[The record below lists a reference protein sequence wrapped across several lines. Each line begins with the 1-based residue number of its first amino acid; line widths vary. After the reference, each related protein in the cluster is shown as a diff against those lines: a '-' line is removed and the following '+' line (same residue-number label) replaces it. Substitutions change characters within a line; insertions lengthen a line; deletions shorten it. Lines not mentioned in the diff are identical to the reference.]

1 MMDDYVPS
9 ASMRQV
15 WACELDLLKYL
26 LDVCERN
33 NLKIWAEGGTLLGAI
48 RHHGFIPWDD
58 DIDMA
63 MFRDDY
69 DKLLSIAGKEFKE
82 PYFFQTA
89 YSDKHYIRGHA
100 QLRNS
105 NTTAI
110 IPMDIKQPFNQGI
123 FIDIFVYDAV
133 PPTPKEID
141 MQKRKVD
148 LIRKFMY
155 WRYYW
160 YMANH
165 SISRM
170 FALAFAKIFAPLF
183 NHVKMYRYLEDIFR
197 SYTIREDGYVA
208 LNMFSYSNM
217 NVYKHAVKD
226 YAQTIYVAFEDMK
239 IPVPIG
245 YNNILT
251 TQYGKD
257 YMTPR
262 RLPSMHGSN
271 VLFDTTRPYK
281 EVIKELRNKK

>member
-1 MMDDYVPS
+1 MDDYVPS

-15 WACELDLLKYL
+15 WACELDLLKHL

-133 PPTPKEID
+133 PSTLKEID

-165 SISRM
+165 SFSRM
-170 FALAFAKIFAPLF
+170 FALAFAKIFAPLI

-226 YAQTIYVAFEDMK
+226 YAQTIYVAFEDIK

-251 TQYGKD
+251 TQYGRD

-271 VLFDTTRPYK
+271 VLFDTTRPYE